1 MNIGSATQSNPTTPP
16 LRPTESQPAKL
27 ERTSSEREPGRDRDD
42 TAAKV
47 EPAPAKP
54 LPAAVGKG
62 LGLLVDVSY

>member
-1 MNIGSATQSNPTTPP
+1 MNIGSATLSNPINPP
-16 LRPTESQPAKL
+16 IRPTDSRPANLES
-27 ERTSSEREPGRDRDD
+27 TSSEREPDRDRDD